1 VIPIVGPNTGNGII
15 CHSFMLLIAPI
26 FGWAH
31 TTLDPIGVILSHFV
45 VFDGGLDI
53 GHLDNI

>member
-1 VIPIVGPNTGNGII
+1 VIPIVGPNTSNGIG

-26 FGWAH
+26 LGQAH
-31 TTLDPIGVILSHFV
+31 TTLDPIRVILSHFV
-45 VFDGGLDI
+45 VFGGGLDF